1 MIGINRQF
9 YYRSK
14 KRKEKQQ
21 KIAGQVID
29 LVNVIRMKMPR
40 LGTKKLYHK
49 LESSLKHLR
58 VGRDKLF
65 DILRANSLL
74 IKPKK
79 QYHVTTDSHHR
90 FKKHKNLVE
99 NLEINRPEQ
108 VLVSD
113 ITYVGDREHPMYLAL
128 VTDAY
133 SKKIMGFN
141 LSNSLGA
148 KGAVCALKMAIKSR
162 SYPNKKMIHHSD
174 RGIQYC
180 CDIYQEVLN
189 DEDLN
194 KTVIKCSM
202 TEKYD
207 PYQNAVAER
216 INGILKQE
224 FIGDVKIKD
233 IELMKLLIENSIEI
247 YNQERPHYSNYMLTP
262 EQMHLQS
269 AIKMRTYKTKKLSTK
284 MI

>member
-1 MIGINRQF
+1 MIGIDRQV
-9 YYRSK
+9 YYRSQ
-14 KRKEKQQ
+14 KRKEKKQL
-21 KIAGQVID
+21 IASQVIE
-29 LVNVIRMKMPR
+29 LVNGLRRKMPK
-40 LGTKKLYHK
+40 LGTKKIYHK
-49 LESSLKHLR
+49 LQDSLKVLG

-65 DILRANSLL
+65 DILRANGLL

-99 NLEINRPEQ
+99 DVEIKRPEQ
-108 VLVSD
+108 VFVSD

-148 KGAVCALKMAIKSR
+148 KGAVSALKMAIKNR
-162 SYPNKKMIHHSD
+162 IYPNDELIHHSD

-180 CDIYQEVLN
+180 CDLYQEVLS
-189 DEDLN
+189 
-194 KTVIKCSM
+194 KATIKCSM
-202 TEKYD
+202 TERYD

-224 FIGDVKIKD
+224 FIGDIKIRD

-247 YNQERPHYSNYMLTP
+247 YNQDRPHYSNYMLTP

-269 AIKMRTYKTKKLSTK
+269 AIKMRTYKKQKTEYQNDLVLS
-284 MI
+284 